1 MADVHSPDTRPDTA
15 WLWRALAHWAAEH
28 GDPETGCQPL
38 NGTVADWLGV
48 VPASVTAWRKGDLWN
63 LKWFGTVRSKVGC
76 DPATCAS
83 PYADEDEL
91 GRMLVAADREEKNH
105 RAPSSPR
112 ALPVPGGSPVRARPA
127 RVTAASV
134 PATAPPHDEYE
145 TTRGALRKVD
155 RVDRRTVSAWEAVV
169 PLLDDPDRAAVSLR
183 DVYVARRAHKVL
195 TQGLRN
201 QVVNRG
207 PQGNAVLGEPGT
219 GKSCVLW
226 GVREELRA
234 AGWTVVAVSSSALLG
249 TPDHPADLRLQELLT
264 ALEAKLTGLDGR
276 PPGRGR
282 KPSARDGKP
291 SGVRARQ
298 GTGPVALLLD
308 TADLLLHDATRA
320 GEDLLVRL
328 VQEARAL
335 GVAVAVACRSAEA
348 RRLEDRERAGIE
360 ALLSKEHLEG
370 YDDGR
375 AAPDATQHVGAPW
388 EPGSELDRAVEA
400 HLRVFC
406 RDPGRPSPR
415 QGSDPG
421 GTGPAEP
428 LAQRMRSTLVYAAAR
443 GLPLGQLIRHPLSLR
458 MLFDVYAPAGP
469 RDKDLDVTDLFRE
482 YWDKRVIEDV
492 RHAVLDDEPADEQA
506 RRDLSQEVRV
516 LGLAMLRAGRP
527 ELHGAD
533 ARTALVAHT
542 AVKRRQDADKAVAVL
557 LNRGVLRKI
566 EGGRVA
572 FHHQAFAEHAAGQAL
587 RSARRGLAATAGR
600 VTEHP
605 DDLLLAEAARHAF
618 HIADREGA
626 AGWYPALDTLMR
638 HHHAAT
644 RLTALRIHA
653 GLRHPPED
661 AVSLAVKTLR
671 DADPWQTA
679 SYMTVLTGTS
689 NPAPAA
695 WPRTLRAIWDRQD
708 SQERRRVLIAVTHLA
723 HQQPGPVARF
733 LSGLGLLDF
742 TEREN
747 LNCLPFGRDLT
758 LFLLGLHTA
767 APEKCATGVT
777 RLLNAAATFRN
788 KAVLLHTLVAL
799 AHLTARHPGR
809 YAGHAARLPELL
821 DGLHQA
827 WQADLDKIIDAAAPA
842 WATTLRAATA
852 TEIEDVVRT
861 LAEGLKAAPPPPSG
875 ALRLRSLAEVLATG
889 SPRLVQRCLDRL
901 SDAATS
907 PESAEPV
914 AKYLLA
920 PLLSQEPGVSGVGAA
935 RDWCRRRLSPTEDL
949 DAARGATGVIVK
961 ALDANKAPL
970 PAATVAACLPT
981 PRDPDR
987 CRDVTLRRW
996 LSDPWPVS
1004 LTVAAAAG
1012 GHRAAERALD
1022 LHISMDPPATGAH
1035 AVRLREAMGRRAAD
1049 HPGPLLARLQEDAT
1063 RSGDLSGLKRLANLG
1078 PDMMT
1083 VVLDDPGHRETLLAI
1098 AKILRDSPT
1107 GLKATGVKLQTLATT
1122 QGGLLPVA
1130 VEETVELLTATR
1142 NGEVQRGVLSSVGEQ
1157 LHRHA
1162 AHWHKQDPFG
1172 KLLPVL
1178 EAMQDRGREIRAT
1191 AGPRYDHHAR
1201 QFMLAAN
1208 EGYLLQIALHAHF
1221 DDLTARPVDELL
1233 RALESL
1239 VFAELPLFLPP
1250 KDQEIALHAWRRRFE
1265 HLPHLCRRLAAEG
1278 HHRQAR
1284 GLLDR
1289 VIDFANR
1296 VHPSGKGQWREG
1308 LANDWRRYL
1317 RVVSLED
1324 RERLTDTILDLAI
1337 RDIPFA
1343 KQLVEVA
1350 GQSLGDVA
1358 PELYALMRDPDT
1370 PPALM
1375 PALRSTASWAGRA
1388 GHGAPW
1394 TEIYAE
1400 VAWE

>member
-1 MADVHSPDTRPDTA
+1 M
-15 WLWRALAHWAAEH
+15 
-28 GDPETGCQPL
+28 
-38 NGTVADWLGV
+38 
-48 VPASVTAWRKGDLWN
+48 
-63 LKWFGTVRSKVGC
+63 
-76 DPATCAS
+76 
-83 PYADEDEL
+83 
-91 GRMLVAADREEKNH
+91 
-105 RAPSSPR
+105 
-112 ALPVPGGSPVRARPA
+112 
-127 RVTAASV
+127 
-134 PATAPPHDEYE
+134 
-145 TTRGALRKVD
+145 
-155 RVDRRTVSAWEAVV
+155 
-169 PLLDDPDRAAVSLR
+169 
-183 DVYVARRAHKVL
+183 
-195 TQGLRN
+195 
-201 QVVNRG
+201 
-207 PQGNAVLGEPGT
+207 
-219 GKSCVLW
+219 
-226 GVREELRA
+226 
-234 AGWTVVAVSSSALLG
+234 
-249 TPDHPADLRLQELLT
+249 
-264 ALEAKLTGLDGR
+264 
-276 PPGRGR
+276 
-282 KPSARDGKP
+282 
-291 SGVRARQ
+291 
-298 GTGPVALLLD
+298 
-308 TADLLLHDATRA
+308 
-320 GEDLLVRL
+320 RL

-348 RRLEDRERAGIE
+348 RRLEDGERPGIE

-375 AAPDATQHVGAPW
+375 AAADATQHVGAPW

-458 MLFDVYAPAGP
+458 MVFDIYAPAGP

-482 YWDKRVIEDV
+482 YWDRRVTEDV
-492 RHAVLDDEPADEQA
+492 RHAVFDEEPADEQA
-506 RRDLSQEVRV
+506 RWDLSEEVRV

-527 ELHGAD
+527 ELYGAD

-542 AVKRRQDADKAVAVL
+542 ALKRRDADKAVAVL
-557 LNRGVLRKI
+557 LNRGVLRKS
-566 EGGRVA
+566 EDGRVA

-587 RSARRGLAATAGR
+587 CSARRGLAATARR

-626 AGWYPALDTLMR
+626 ADWYLALDPLMR
-638 HHHAAT
+638 HRHAAT

-653 GLRHPPED
+653 GLRHPPEN
-661 AVSLAVKTLR
+661 AVKLAVETLR
-671 DADPWQTA
+671 AADPWQTA
-679 SYMTVLTGTS
+679 SYVTVLTGTS
-689 NPAPAA
+689 KPATAA

-723 HQQPGPVARF
+723 HQQPQPVASF

-747 LNCLPFGRDLT
+747 LNCLPYGRDLT

-777 RLLNAAATFRN
+777 TLLNAAATFRN
-788 KAVLLHTLVAL
+788 KAVLLHTLGAL
-799 AHLTARHPGR
+799 AHLTARYPGR
-809 YAGHAARLPELL
+809 YAGHAASLPELL

-827 WQADLDKIIDAAAPA
+827 WQADLDKIIGAAAPV
-842 WATTLRAATA
+842 WATTLRTATA
-852 TEIEDVVRT
+852 TQIEDVVRT
-861 LAEGLKAAPPPPSG
+861 LADGLKAGSPVPSG

-889 SPRLVQRCLDRL
+889 SRQLVQSCLDRL
-901 SDAATS
+901 SGAAGA

-920 PLLSQEPGVSGVGAA
+920 PLLAQEPALSGVAAA
-935 RDWCRRRLSPTEDL
+935 RDWCRRRLSRTDDL
-949 DAARGATGVIVK
+949 DTARGATGVVVK
-961 ALDANKAPL
+961 ALDTDKVPL

-987 CRDVTLRRW
+987 CREDTLRRW

-1012 GHRAAERALD
+1012 GHRVAERALD

-1049 HPGPLLARLQEDAT
+1049 HPGPLLGRL
-1063 RSGDLSGLKRLANLG
+1063 
-1078 PDMMT
+1078 
-1083 VVLDDPGHRETLLAI
+1083 
-1098 AKILRDSPT
+1098 
-1107 GLKATGVKLQTLATT
+1107 
-1122 QGGLLPVA
+1122 
-1130 VEETVELLTATR
+1130 
-1142 NGEVQRGVLSSVGEQ
+1142 
-1157 LHRHA
+1157 
-1162 AHWHKQDPFG
+1162 
-1172 KLLPVL
+1172 
-1178 EAMQDRGREIRAT
+1178 QDRGREIRAT
-1191 AGPRYDHHAR
+1191 VAPPYDDHAR

-1208 EGYLLQIALHAHF
+1208 EAYLLRIALHAHF
-1221 DDLTARPVDELL
+1221 GDLTARPPDELL
-1233 RALESL
+1233 GPLESL
-1239 VFAELPLFLPP
+1239 VFADLPLFLPP
-1250 KDQEIALHAWRRRFE
+1250 NDPEIALHAWRRRFE

-1278 HHRQAR
+1278 YHREAR

-1289 VIDFANR
+1289 VIDFTNR
-1296 VHPSGKGQWREG
+1296 VHPSGKGKWREG

-1324 RERLTDTILDLAI
+1324 REQFTDTVPVFAL
-1337 RDIPFA
+1337 RDIAFA

-1350 GQSLGDVA
+1350 GQSLGDIA

-1388 GHGAPW
+1388 GQGAPW
-1394 TEIYAE
+1394 TEIFAE
-1400 VAWE
+1400 VAWD